1 MNIPSNEHVDQLAK
15 AGNQLLH
22 RDPRIDYEHAHP
34 TPYYL
39 HKDSWPSMGA
49 TPYKG
54 PIRHLQPYLQS
65 YDSQHNLNEQNGL
78 HTQILTFQHPL
89 PSRFTLT
96 SPTLRK
102 PASSNFGTINTWA
115 MPINNSF
122 LAQIYILPSHVLSAH
137 LQNPIPRNISSL
149 VVETNTFT
157 PYAPNAIIKQF
168 GKFESS

>member
-1 MNIPSNEHVDQLAK
+1 MAQLFQKRTHPLFLHKVRAQMNIPSNEHVDQLAK

-65 YDSQHNLNEQNGL
+65 YDSQHNLNELATSFPNIAKWTT
-78 HTQILTFQHPL
+78 HPNIDISTSTTF
-89 PSRFTLT
+89 
-96 SPTLRK
+96 
-102 PASSNFGTINTWA
+102 
-115 MPINNSF
+115 
-122 LAQIYILPSHVLSAH
+122 
-137 LQNPIPRNISSL
+137 
-149 VVETNTFT
+149 
-157 PYAPNAIIKQF
+157 
-168 GKFESS
+168 